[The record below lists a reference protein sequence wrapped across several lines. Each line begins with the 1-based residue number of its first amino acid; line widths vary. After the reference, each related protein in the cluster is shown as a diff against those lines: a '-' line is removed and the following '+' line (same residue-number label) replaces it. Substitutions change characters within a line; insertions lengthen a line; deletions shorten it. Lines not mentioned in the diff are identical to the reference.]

1 MDHDYYIMM
10 CDINRIQQIA
20 EDEKVWLDE
29 NDTVSVK
36 VWATQL
42 QQAGASV
49 ILKDKIDTAPA
60 GSGLSPDV
68 FIFCIQTT
76 FQKEQF
82 NLIGKKF
89 LGIDATHNT
98 TQYVGL
104 QLLTLIAR
112 DCWGHGVHKL
122 QFIKLLMQFPRQA
135 YLLRGCCHQ
144 AVQKQ
149 QFSSF

>member
-1 MDHDYYIMM
+1 MNRDYHITMH
-10 CDINRIQQIA
+10 DINRIRQIA

-29 NDTVSVK
+29 NDTVSIK
-36 VWATQL
+36 VWATWL

-49 ILKDKIDTAPA
+49 ILKDKIDAAPA

-68 FIFCIQTT
+68 FIFCIQTA

-82 NLIGKKF
+82 NLIGKDF

-104 QLLTLIAR
+104 QLFTLIAQ
-112 DCWGHGVHKL
+112 DCWGHGAHKL
-122 QFIKLLMQFPRQA
+122 PFIQLLIQFPRQA
-135 YLLRGCCHQ
+135 YLSRGCCHH
-144 AVQKQ
+144 AVWKP